1 MIDTEKMNE
10 FKNLDYENYDNVL
23 IVNSYFNNLQQ
34 II

>member
-10 FKNLDYENYDNVL
+10 FKNLDYKNYDNVL
-23 IVNSYFNNLQQ
+23 LVNSYFNNLQQ